1 MTPSDSTRRRGRE
14 TTGPGGVG
22 RREPPAAPSIRAV
35 AATAL
40 LPAALVAGVTAALW
54 LREAARAI
62 DPSAEAVALA
72 VLLVGVSLVARPLR
86 PTALLGRIASRLPAP
101 RRTAAADGA

>member
-1 MTPSDSTRRRGRE
+1 MTPPDSTRRRGRE

-22 RREPPAAPSIRAV
+22 RREPPAAPSLRAV

-54 LREAARAI
+54 LREAVRAL
-62 DPSAEAVALA
+62 DPSVEALALA
-72 VLLVGVSLVARPLR
+72 VLLIGVSLVARPLR
-86 PTALLGRIASRLPAP
+86 PTTLLGRVAGRLPVP
-101 RRTAAADGA
+101 RRTTAADGA

>member
-1 MTPSDSTRRRGRE
+1 MTPPDSTRRPGRE

-22 RREPPAAPSIRAV
+22 RRDPPAAPTLRAV

-54 LREAARAI
+54 LRAAARAL

-72 VLLVGVSLVARPLR
+72 ALLIGASLVARPLR
-86 PTALLGRIASRLPAP
+86 PTALLGRAVRRLPVP
-101 RRTAAADGA
+101 RRTAPTRA